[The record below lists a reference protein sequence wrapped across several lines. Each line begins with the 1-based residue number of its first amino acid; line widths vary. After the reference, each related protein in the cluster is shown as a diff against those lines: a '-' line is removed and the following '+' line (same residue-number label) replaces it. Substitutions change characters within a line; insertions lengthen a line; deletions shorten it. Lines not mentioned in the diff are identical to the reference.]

1 MHSTKESVND
11 DDGIKDS
18 TKESQYNARVNFIN
32 AHQEPWAAAA

>member
-18 TKESQYNARVNFIN
+18 TKESQHKRSTKKSVNDDII
-32 AHQEPWAAAA
+32 Q